1 VPEVAVFSFQKKIC
15 MKWLLP
21 IASPLRTLLPDVTV
35 FSDKKACL
43 KP

>member
-1 VPEVAVFSFQKKIC
+1 MPEVAVFSTQKKN
-15 MKWLLP
+15 LHEVP
-21 IASPLRTLLPDVTV
+21 IASLLRTLLPDVTV